1 VTTNDQRPL
10 RTAGV
15 AVRDRTGRPALI
27 DHSGTSAALLNETAL
42 AIWDLCDGSTTIE
55 EMIIA
60 VVELC
65 GDPPDVVRAD
75 VDKVLGELRD
85 LGLVDLRE

>member
-1 VTTNDQRPL
+1 M
-10 RTAGV
+10 
-15 AVRDRTGRPALI
+15 RDRTGRPALI
-27 DHSGTSAALLNETAL
+27 DHSGTSAARLNETAL
-42 AIWDLCDGSTTIE
+42 AIWDLCDGNTTIE

-75 VDKVLGELRD
+75 VDKVLGDLSE
-85 LGLVDLRE
+85 LGLVGLSE